1 MGVRMY
7 CGRASGGGGED
18 FRLMAPARRA
28 MQRGVAMLLFFLVAA
43 CGGGVPD
50 GALRRGGEQ
59 RVGPLTRGARAVA
72 GTWLRGPGCVEEGT
86 ASRVLRALRVGRL
99 RGGEE
104 GSDLETEAAM
114 MAAGADMGYFE
125 KIARRHG
132 LLPKVWI
139 CSSLFRFTDLASTCS
154 YPLQS

>member
-18 FRLMAPARRA
+18 FRLMAPARRSMWRCA
-28 MQRGVAMLLFFLVAA
+28 TVLLFFLVAE

-59 RVGPLTRGARAVA
+59 RVGLLTRGAHAIA
-72 GTWLRGPGCVEEGT
+72 GTWLRGPGCVEKGT
-86 ASRVLRALRVGRL
+86 GSRMVGALRVGRL

-104 GSDLETEAAM
+104 GSDLEAEAAM
-114 MAAGADMGYFE
+114 MAAGADLGYFE

-132 LLPKVWI
+132 LLPKV
-139 CSSLFRFTDLASTCS
+139 
-154 YPLQS
+154 